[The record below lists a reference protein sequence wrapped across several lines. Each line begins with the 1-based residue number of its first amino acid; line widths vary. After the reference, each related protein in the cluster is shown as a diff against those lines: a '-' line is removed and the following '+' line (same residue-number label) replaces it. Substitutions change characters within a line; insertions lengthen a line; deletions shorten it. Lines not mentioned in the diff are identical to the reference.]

1 MKEHFQ
7 DYGIRKWAGNDLI
20 ELQSEPLEALQ
31 KLVEPYAPCILQG
44 CKTTGNEDGSITV
57 EAGLV
62 ALQGKD
68 FKGEDCVKIVRF
80 AGVADTKPPIYITLE
95 CEPESRVYG
104 DSQSKAIA
112 YNYKAVATTQEP
124 KKPYLEINVSG
135 NKRLVDTLGITQ
147 KLDWEGGDASQT
159 KVAFNNEG
167 TDTEDLKSGNTLSKL
182 FGGIKKWL
190 DRKVDKIDGK
200 GLSDENFTK
209 EEKEKLEKIAKEANN
224 YTLPAASLK
233 ELGGIRTDYPTKDKN
248 YKVSVDSI
256 GRAYVNV
263 PWTDNNTTY
272 GAATQSTAGL
282 LSAADKKKLDGI
294 AEGANNYSHPTT
306 ASNKHIPSGGSSGQY
321 LKYKSS
327 GEAQWATPTAA
338 EIGAATSSHSH
349 NAATQSAAG
358 FMSAADKKKLDNIE
372 TSDKLIGYV
381 NTNRNVYPGDTMT
394 IGASGVTL
402 AIGIATEKMCKVGAR
417 AYIYQANTSNCKFTI
432 DNIDSVLAS
441 PAAKS
446 QMTKSGNTLALNQ
459 SMGFWTITWFRSNH
473 IWIDFDVLGGVIK

>member
-147 KLDWEGGDASQT
+147 KLDREGGDASNV
-159 KVAFNNEG
+159 KVAFNDG
-167 TDTEDLKSGNTLSKL
+167 TDADELKSGNTLSKL

-209 EEKEKLEKIAKEANN
+209 EEKEKLGKIEKEANN
-224 YTLPAASLK
+224 YTLPAATTTTR
-233 ELGGIRTDYPTKDKN
+233 GGI
-248 YKVSVDSI
+248 KVGTGLVASSGVLSH
-256 GRAYVNV
+256 
-263 PWTDNNTTY
+263 
-272 GAATQSTAGL
+272 STAAG
-282 LSAADKKKLDGI
+282 
-294 AEGANNYSHPTT
+294 Y
-306 ASNKHIPSGGSSGQY
+306 KHIPSGGSSGQY
-321 LKYKSS
+321 LKNKSS

-338 EIGAATSSHSH
+338 EIGAASSTHTH

-358 FMSAADKKKLDNIE
+358 FMSAADKTKLDACVKVHYMGYC
-372 TSDKLIGYV
+372 TSSGTLTKIAGDLSIRASKMAEEGLYYVSGIGNGTKDRVLLIHSMD
-381 NTNRNVYPGDTMT
+381 NNVYVRYCLNSVNGT
-394 IGASGVTL
+394 S
-402 AIGIATEKMCKVGAR
+402 
-417 AYIYQANTSNCKFTI
+417 YIYCY
-432 DNIDSVLAS
+432 
-441 PAAKS
+441 
-446 QMTKSGNTLALNQ
+446 
-459 SMGFWTITWFRSNH
+459 
-473 IWIDFDVLGGVIK
+473 DFDNNLTKTSFMIMVIGV